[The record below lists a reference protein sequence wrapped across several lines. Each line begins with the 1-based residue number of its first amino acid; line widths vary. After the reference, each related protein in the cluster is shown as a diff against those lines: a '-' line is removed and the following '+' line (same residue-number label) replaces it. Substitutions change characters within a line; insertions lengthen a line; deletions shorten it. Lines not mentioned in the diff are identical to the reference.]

1 MQAPY
6 THSITCNRQSHET
19 LGIHFYLWHTA
30 SGCRFR
36 CQWQQH
42 GAKGDK
48 SGWHS
53 DGLSRFAEGYIR
65 SNDLTFDELNR
76 AALAGL
82 LQRLDFGAEL
92 ISRKLESVP
101 EPLKGVQMELINP
114 QIACLRP
121 QAYTA
126 RETSEVEQHLR
137 KLVETKVQHLILD
150 LRTPSPAGSF
160 GDATAMLS
168 LFVPKGE
175 ILYKN
180 AADGAVQ
187 SGN

>member
-1 MQAPY
+1 MRPWASIFTFGILLPAVVFAANGSSTEPKEISQA
-6 THSITCNRQSHET
+6 
-19 LGIHFYLWHTA
+19 GIQTA
-30 SGCRFR
+30 FR
-36 CQWQQH
+36 VLQ
-42 GAKGDK
+42 K
-48 SGWHS
+48 
-53 DGLSRFAEGYIR
+53 EYIR